1 MPRIQLI
8 KRDSSIL
15 ELDASDITFDLQR
28 VITSHPVPVLATR
41 MGMDLNQTAFSIVV
55 SGIFTD
61 DTDATGGTGAS
72 FTIDTSRAGSKIPAS
87 TWYSQ
92 YSSWNNV
99 KADMDGVEIT
109 FASMEQID
117 SNLGEDITIQ
127 LKNGSGSNTVAT
139 NSIVV
144 VNISGSSNTDDVA
157 NLIVSA
163 LNSASVKVNT
173 ATTAIT
179 SIFSISQQVG
189 QQQFLSADHQSI
201 NIGVDSDFDG
211 ELVTITNKTLGTS
224 GNSTVT
230 VSKDDSGKDWDKQ
243 FIVTGMK
250 GGTAS
255 QQMTMEDKVQDVL
268 NMANMSAGGALI
280 SADILTGSI
289 IDASLDTANLLH
301 IEDSPVVAKYVV
313 GIRVPYESLAS
324 STTGNRVLRQYLL
337 PAGPGTNYS
346 SSGNDFAYDPTTT
359 VGSETIRPNPFI
371 EQGVA
376 IPAVIEKFSPSFEAG
391 NGYWSYELSLIAIEQ
406 LVGL

>member
-8 KRDSSIL
+8 KRDSSVL

-28 VITSHPVPVLATR
+28 AITSHPVPVLATR

-109 FASMEQID
+109 FASMGQID

-144 VNISGSSNTDDVA
+144 VNISGSGNTDDVA

-179 SIFSISQQVG
+179 SIFSISQQEG
-189 QQQFLSADHQSI
+189 QQRHLSADHQSI

-250 GGTAS
+250 GGTSS
-255 QQMTMEDKVQDVL
+255 QKMTMEDKVQDVL

-280 SADILTGSI
+280 SADVLTGSL
-289 IDASLDTANLLH
+289 IDASLDTASLLH
-301 IEDSPVVAKYVV
+301 IEDSPVVAKYVI

-324 STTGNRVLRQYLL
+324 STTGNRVLRQFLL
-337 PAGPGTNYS
+337 PAGPGTDYS
-346 SSGNDFAYDPTTT
+346 ASKNDFTYDPTTI
-359 VGSETIRPNPFI
+359 VGSETVRPNPFI

-391 NGYWSYELSLIAIEQ
+391 NGYWSYELSLIALEQ